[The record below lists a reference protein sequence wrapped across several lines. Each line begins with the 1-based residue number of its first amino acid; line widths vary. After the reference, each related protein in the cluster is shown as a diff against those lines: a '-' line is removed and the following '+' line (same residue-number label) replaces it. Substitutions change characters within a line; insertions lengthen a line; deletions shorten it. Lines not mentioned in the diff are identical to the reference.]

1 MEGLE
6 TMGGTTGR
14 IAMHAGAAGVFFFV
28 LQRFGLNQPVEPSLM
43 WGVGFAIAAAGLAWS
58 QSRR

>member
-1 MEGLE
+1 
-6 TMGGTTGR
+6 MGGAAGR

-28 LQRFGLNQPVEPSLM
+28 LQRFGLNQSVETSLM
-43 WGVGFAIAAAGLAWS
+43 WGVGLAIAAAGLAWS

>member
-1 MEGLE
+1 MERGDGV
-6 TMGGTTGR
+6 GGRAGQ

-28 LQRFGLNQPVEPSLM
+28 LQRFGLNQSVETSLM
-43 WGVGFAIAAAGLAWS
+43 WGVGLAIAAAGLAWS